1 MFSAA
6 KASIRAPFF
15 VPEPMRPAEK
25 PAGFFHMQA
34 KQTEDDR
41 DPFGRVPPKPK
52 PEPELTNLGDASKL
66 SSPVGEQGKNDRRD
80 VAKVETM
87 LGRTGALD
95 LKKTDGPT
103 GYWGERTRE
112 ATRAF
117 QKQNGLKVD
126 GDIGPKT
133 TDAFR
138 SALAENGPEKLTKSY
153 TSMLGFYD

>member
-1 MFSAA
+1 MYNPLEL
-6 KASIRAPFF
+6 R
-15 VPEPMRPAEK
+15 
-25 PAGFFHMQA
+25 
-34 KQTEDDR
+34 DDLKVKRTDDER
-41 DPFGRVPPKPK
+41 DPFGRIRPEAK
-52 PEPELTNLGDASKL
+52 PETELSNLGDASKL
-66 SSPVGEQGKNDRRD
+66 NRPVGEQGKNDRRD

-87 LGRTGALD
+87 LGRSGALD

-133 TDAFR
+133 EGAFA
-138 SALAENGPEKLTKSY
+138 SALADHGAEKLTKRYSDD
-153 TSMLGFYD
+153 LGFGFG